1 MARQNGTA
9 GIERE
14 QIKVAAL
21 AAVTILTLVLLYLLL
36 APFAPALIWGIALAI
51 VAQPFHRRIER
62 RLKKRPNLTAAIT
75 VLLVT
80 SLIVVP
86 VILVTQQVI
95 QQARSAVKMVSSPEA
110 RQQWKQTVEKNPRLA
125 PIVRWVQQRSNLP
138 EQVGNAAGAA
148 TSVVPQVFSVSLN
161 GATQLIIALFA
172 LYFLLRDR
180 QYFLGALRSLVPL
193 SNRETDEVFARIE
206 ATIDASVR
214 GRVLIALI
222 QGALGG
228 LMWWWLGLPGPLLWG
243 AAMALL
249 ALIPMLGAFV
259 VWVPAAA
266 LLALTGHPVKALI
279 LTGWGALVVGTIDNL
294 LYPVLVGK
302 NLHFHTLVIFFAVL
316 GGVAA
321 FGVSGLVIGPV
332 IVALA
337 DALFDIWDRRTRS
350 RVAAPELKAA

>member
-14 QIKVAAL
+14 QLKVAAL
-21 AAVTILTLVLLYLLL
+21 VAVTILTLVLLYLLL
-36 APFAPALIWGIALAI
+36 APFAPALIWGVSLAI
-51 VAQPFHRRIER
+51 VAYPFHRRIER
-62 RLKKRPNLTAAIT
+62 RFKKRPNLTAAIT

-80 SLIVVP
+80 TLIVVP
-86 VILVTQQVI
+86 VMLVTHQVI
-95 QQARSAVKMVSSPEA
+95 QEAGSAVKMVSSPET
-110 RQQWKQTVEKNPRLA
+110 RQQWKQTLEQNPRLA
-125 PIVRWVQQRSNLP
+125 PIVRWVQERVNIPQ
-138 EQVGNAAGAA
+138 QVGNAAGAA
-148 TSVVPQVFSVSLN
+148 TSVVPQVFSVSVN

-180 QYFLGALRSLVPL
+180 QYFLGSLRSLVPL
-193 SNRETDEVFARIE
+193 STRETDEVFKRIE
-206 ATIDASVR
+206 QTIDASVR
-214 GRVLIALI
+214 GRVLIALF

-228 LMWWWLGLPGPLLWG
+228 LMWWWLGLPGPLLWA

-259 VWVPAAA
+259 VWLPAAA
-266 LLALTGHPVKALI
+266 LLVLMGHPVKALI
-279 LTGWGALVVGTIDNL
+279 LTAWGVLVVGTIDNL
-294 LYPVLVGK
+294 LYPILVGK

-337 DALFDIWDRRTRS
+337 DALFDIWDRRTRR